1 VSISVLAKVA
11 AGRVAGCGTGM
22 GKIVVDTNA
31 DIAEGIT
38 AAGAGEVV

>member
-1 VSISVLAKVA
+1 
-11 AGRVAGCGTGM
+11 M